1 MSIVKLCLGYFGWR
15 SCIRAVPDL
24 CRHVYENEFARMLTE
39 VDRNRRKLVFNV
51 SRVYT
56 VMVETRLDLRM
67 LNTTCFERLYPH

>member
-1 MSIVKLCLGYFGWR
+1 
-15 SCIRAVPDL
+15 
-24 CRHVYENEFARMLTE
+24 MLTE